1 MYDGKNKLKPVQKRN
16 SAANPSIVDI
26 GSLIWLRSGPTP
38 NFPFSVRSSVPN
50 SIIVEDIPFKRWV
63 SPTRI
68 TNLVPSEFN
77 NGDTINV
84 KAGIIG
90 ITFCSAKPDAG
101 VTNGNNNNFGTCNKP
116 DCQPCDIPKS
126 AIPTSM
132 LRKNVEITMSFVSC
146 HNTNLPG
153 VSEKLRK
160 SWIFIFG
167 LSKSLGL
174 RTSCIIISRSHQVI
188 DLRFLMSI
196 LTKETIAK
204 IVPPI
209 IPKYKGRMYISPNS
223 L

>member
-16 SAANPSIVDI
+16 SAINASIVDI

-38 NFPFSVRSSVPN
+38 NLSFPVRSSPPN
-50 SIIVEDIPFKRWV
+50 SIIVEDIPFRSWV

-77 NGDTINV
+77 NGYTINV

-90 ITFCSAKPDAG
+90 ITFCSAKPG
-101 VTNGNNNNFGTCNKP
+101 VGVINGNNSNFGMCDKP
-116 DCQPCDIPKS
+116 DCHPCDIPES
-126 AIPTSM
+126 AIPTFM
-132 LRKNVEITMSFVSC
+132 LRKNVEIIMSFVSC

-174 RTSCIIISRSHQVI
+174 RITCITISRSHQII